1 MVTKVCIFD
10 AYGTL
15 FDVAAAARL
24 VAQEADFAQ
33 LAETWPRIAGDWR
46 DKQLQYTWIRALTG
60 AHTDFWTVT
69 AEALDWAL
77 AAAGMDGDAALR
89 ARLLELYR
97 ELPAY
102 PEVHDM
108 LAALRAQGVPAAI
121 LSNGAPSM
129 LEAAVRSAGIGA
141 LLDDV
146 LSVEAVGVFKPD
158 RRVYDLV
165 GARFGTRPDEV
176 LFVSANGWDAAA
188 ATGYGFGTVWVNR
201 MGLPVD
207 RLPWHPHRQLPDLS
221 SLPQI
226 AGTD

>member
-24 VAQEADFAQ
+24 AAQEPDFTR
-33 LAETWPRIAGDWR
+33 LAETWPQIARDWR
-46 DKQLQYTWIRALTG
+46 DKQLQYTWIRALTA

-77 AAAGMDGDAALR
+77 AAAGLDGDTALR
-89 ARLLELYR
+89 ARLLELYH

-102 PEVHDM
+102 PEVHEM
-108 LAALRAQGVPAAI
+108 LTALRAQGVPAAI

-129 LEAAVRSAGIGA
+129 LEAAVHSARIEA

-146 LSVEAVGVFKPD
+146 LSVESVGVFKPD

-165 GARFGTRPDEV
+165 GERFGTRAEEV
-176 LFVSANGWDAAA
+176 LFVSANGWDAAS
-188 ATGYGFGTVWVNR
+188 ATGYGFATVWVNR
-201 MGLPVD
+201 MGQPVD
-207 RLPWHPHRQLPDLS
+207 RLPWQPHREVPDLS
-221 SLPQI
+221 TVPQI